1 MWKLDPAGSVRI
13 GIIPDENG
21 NGGLILAEH
30 DTMSVVGKTAAAV
43 MDTLIDRGLVSRLE
57 HAGYLGREL
66 KKAEIALKFN
76 RSYSQD
82 DDF

>member
-1 MWKLDPAGSVRI
+1 MWKLDPAGSIRI
-13 GIIPDENG
+13 GIVPDKDG
-21 NGGLILAEH
+21 SGGLILAEH
-30 DTMSVVGKTAAAV
+30 DTVSIAGKTAGAV
-43 MDTLIDRGLVSRLE
+43 MDALIERGLVSRLE

-66 KKAEIALKFN
+66 KKAEIALKFD